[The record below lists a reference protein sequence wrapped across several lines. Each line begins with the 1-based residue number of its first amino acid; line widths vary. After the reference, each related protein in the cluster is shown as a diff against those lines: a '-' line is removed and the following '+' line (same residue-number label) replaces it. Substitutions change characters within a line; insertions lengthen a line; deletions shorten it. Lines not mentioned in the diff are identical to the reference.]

1 MEALAD
7 VDKKFGLGKR
17 SEHEAKLRTADERIG
32 GAGIGRCKIRQ
43 HRGIVKIA
51 APADDGAQPVGPVQ
65 RILSENSDTA
75 LLHRVAA
82 DRRKELALHG
92 IVEVQPD
99 IVIAALH
106 ADFGFHRHANE
117 LAREGVRRVDTAQR
131 AVVVQME
138 LIAIETIDKKVCEIV
153 PEVERTLDY

>member
-17 SEHEAKLRTADERIG
+17 SEHQAKRRTADERIG
-32 GAGIGRCKIRQ
+32 GAGIGWCKIRQ

-82 DRRKELALHG
+82 DRRKELTLHD
-92 IVEVQPD
+92 IVEVEPD
-99 IVIAALH
+99 IVVAALH
-106 ADFGFHRHANE
+106 ADLGFHRQPGE
-117 LAREGVRRVDTAQR
+117 LGLEDVRPVDATENAI
-131 AVVVQME
+131 VVLMK
-138 LIAIETIDKKVCEIV
+138 LITIDGIG
-153 PEVERTLDY
+153 